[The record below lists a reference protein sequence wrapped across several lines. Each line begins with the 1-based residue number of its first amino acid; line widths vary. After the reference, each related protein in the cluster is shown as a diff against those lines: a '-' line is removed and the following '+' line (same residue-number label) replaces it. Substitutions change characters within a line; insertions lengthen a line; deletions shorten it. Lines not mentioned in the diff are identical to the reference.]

1 MRYIH
6 RDADGKVSGH
16 YANEQTFAK
25 ECVPDDHP
33 DIKKYYA
40 DIKAVSA
47 AAKAEAAKNDPIKLL
62 EARIAQLEKLIKGK
76 K

>member
-16 YANEQTFAK
+16 YANEQPYAR
-25 ECVPDDHP
+25 EAVEDDHP

-47 AAKAEAAKNDPIKLL
+47 AAKAEAAKHDPIKLL
-62 EARIAQLEKLIKGK
+62 EARIAKLEKLLKEK